1 MDKDDL
7 ILVSVDDHVVEPP
20 DVFERHLPA
29 KYQEFAP
36 KLKERDDGTLAWYY
50 YEHEIT
56 NVGLNAV
63 AGRPRE
69 EYGIEPTRLDE
80 MRKGCWDVDER
91 VKDMNAGGVL
101 GSLCFP
107 SMPGFAGRIFASA
120 NDDDIAGAMVKA
132 YNDWHVHEWCGKH
145 PGRFIPLGIPMI
157 WSAEATAKEVHR
169 LADMGCHAITFPENP
184 EPLGQ
189 PTLHDPYWDPF
200 WRACEERGTVIC
212 MHIGSSSKLA
222 MTTPDAPIDVLIT
235 LQPMTIVQAAADLV
249 WSRVLKEFPNIKIAL
264 SEGGIGWVPYFLD
277 RIERTY
283 DMHHHWTGQD
293 LGDLTPTER
302 FLKNVLL
309 CFISDPV
316 GVHLVDRI
324 GSENICWEMDYPH
337 SDSAWPRGP
346 EDLHQDITSAGLSS
360 TDIENITHRTAMRWF
375 DYDPFEHV
383 AKEAATVGALR
394 HRAAGHDV
402 ATRSMGRG
410 VMAGGSGLNIAELA
424 KTAEGR

>member
-1 MDKDDL
+1 MNMDDL

-20 DVFERHLPA
+20 DVFETHLPA
-29 KYQEFAP
+29 KYKEFAP

-80 MRKGCWDVDER
+80 MRKGCWDVDDR
-91 VKDMNAGGVL
+91 IKDMNAGGVL

-107 SMPGFAGRIFASA
+107 SMPGFAGRIFAA
-120 NDDDIAGAMVKA
+120 AKDDDIAGGHGQGVQRLARPRVVRQA
-132 YNDWHVHEWCGKH
+132 PRAVHPARPPDDLERG
-145 PGRFIPLGIPMI
+145 GDRQ
-157 WSAEATAKEVHR
+157 EVHR

-184 EPLGQ
+184 GTARRTDAPRPVLGSV
-189 PTLHDPYWDPF
+189 LA
-200 WRACEERGTVIC
+200 RARGARTVIC

-222 MTTPDAPIDVLIT
+222 MTTPDAPVDVLIT

-249 WSRVLKEFPNIKIAL
+249 WSRVLKEFP
-264 SEGGIGWVPYFLD
+264 EHQDRPVRGRIGWVPYFLD

-302 FLKNVLL
+302 FLRNVLL

-316 GVHLVDRI
+316 GLRLVDRI
-324 GSENICWEMDYPH
+324 GSRERQLGDGLPALGFVVA
-337 SDSAWPRGP
+337 DRA
-346 EDLHQDITSAGLSS
+346 EDLHRDMTAAGLGDA
-360 TDIENITHRTAMRWF
+360 DIDNITHRTAMRWF
-375 DYDPFEHV
+375 DYDPFQHIARE
-383 AKEAATVGALR
+383 EATVAALR
-394 HRAAGHDV
+394 KQAEGHDIV
-402 ATRSMGRG
+402 VRSMGRG
-410 VMAGGSGLNIAELA
+410 RIEAERSNIGEMS
-424 KTAEGR
+424 KTATGR